1 MPGFAIFVFVLLF
14 AAIQGCNGLGIRN
27 PFPGDPLTGG
37 SEAATSRL
45 LDIPL
50 PPGMERYLS
59 HGYQTYGAHGG
70 REGLESLRGNID
82 LNKAIQSLHA
92 SLVVQ
97 GWQLRISLRKGDR
110 AVQIYERGEAL
121 ALLSFRRQTVMTIL
135 EIWTGGRLPDGS
147 VPDLADGRDGQ
158 SRAPGSGDPLA
169 PVPGTVE
176 QWGETPGGSDGSSGS
191 LRERAL

>member
-1 MPGFAIFVFVLLF
+1 MPGFAALVFALLF
-14 AAIQGCNGLGIRN
+14 AAIQGCNSLGIRN
-27 PFPGDPLTGG
+27 PFPGDILTGG
-37 SEAATSRL
+37 SEAAASRL

-50 PPGMERYLS
+50 PPGMERYPA
-59 HGYQTYGAHGG
+59 HGYQSYGAYGG

-82 LNKAIQSLHA
+82 LSRAIQSLHA
-92 SLVVQ
+92 SLADQ

-110 AVQIYERGEAL
+110 AVQIYERGNAL

-147 VPDLADGRDGQ
+147 MPNLADGRDGQ
-158 SRAPGSGDPLA
+158 PAPEGGNGSLA

-176 QWGETPGGSDGSSGS
+176 QWGETSGGAPGG

>member
-1 MPGFAIFVFVLLF
+1 MSRFAVFVFALLL

-27 PFPGDPLTGG
+27 PFHGDPLTGG
-37 SEAATSRL
+37 SEAAASGL

-50 PPGMERYLS
+50 PSGMKRYPS

-82 LNKAIQSLHA
+82 LSGAIQSLHA
-92 SLVVQ
+92 SLVRQ

-110 AVQIYERGEAL
+110 AVQIYERGNVS
-121 ALLSFRRQTVMTIL
+121 ALLNFRRQTVMTIL
-135 EIWTGGRLPDGS
+135 EIWVGGRLPDGS
-147 VPDLADGRDGQ
+147 MPNLADGHDGQ
-158 SRAPGSGDPLA
+158 AAPEGGSESLT

-176 QWGETPGGSDGSSGS
+176 QWGGGEPSAPP
-191 LRERAL
+191 LQERAL